1 MIKQVIAVALV
12 IGLFISCEKVVE
24 PVHTIQVSFSNDIGQ
39 ESIDGRLLLMLS
51 SDDSDEP
58 RFQIND
64 GLNTQLIFGMN
75 VENWVQD
82 SVLTFDESV
91 FGYPYESLKDV
102 PPGEYNVQALLNVY
116 ETFNLSTGHT
126 VKLPMDNGEGQQWNK
141 SPGNLYSKPFK
152 IRVAS
157 NGFENVS
164 VELDQVIPPIE
175 EPKDTED
182 QAYKGEI

>member
-12 IGLFISCEKVVE
+12 LGLFISCEKVVE
-24 PVHTIQVSFSNDIGQ
+24 PVQTIQVSFSNDIGQ
-39 ESIDGRLLLMLS
+39 ESVDGRLLLMLS

-91 FGYPYESLKDV
+91 FGS
-102 PPGEYNVQALLNVY
+102 A
-116 ETFNLSTGHT
+116 
-126 VKLPMDNGEGQQWNK
+126 
-141 SPGNLYSKPFK
+141 
-152 IRVAS
+152 
-157 NGFENVS
+157 VS
-164 VELDQVIPPIE
+164 VPQTERTPQANIE
-175 EPKDTED
+175 EEERVSIFARPPPSNRKFSMFFTAPNCEFSEFADGQNCDSEYFTPPDFEHLYILPDTG
-182 QAYKGEI
+182 AVGNVCGAV